1 MKFIFQPFSGIAMLS
16 VYLLNVFSSAE
27 VTTDHYL
34 LNVLSITLCTA
45 GYVISTYLTT
55 KVARKVQF
63 IVAAILMS
71 FNLITAGIVLKLR
84 ESSENETSVMLAN
97 TVLPICVVLSGLFY
111 GLGVGPVPFALLGEV
126 LPQRIKAVA
135 SSLILT
141 ARLVFFYMLDKIGL
155 ID

>member
-1 MKFIFQPFSGIAMLS
+1 MLS

-34 LNVLSITLCTA
+34 LNVLSITMCTA
-45 GYVISTYLTT
+45 GYVISTFLTT
-55 KVARKVQF
+55 KIPRKVHF

-71 FNLITAGIVLKLR
+71 FNLIISGIILKLR
-84 ESSENETSVMLAN
+84 ETSDDETSRMLAN
-97 TVLPICVVLSGLFY
+97 TVLPLCVVLSGLFY

-141 ARLVFFYMLDKIGL
+141 ARFVKQNENL
-155 ID
+155 INSNFQIF